1 MLAAGKLEKQITAQA
16 TYHGREQR
24 ATTPYAPDTGACEP
38 HIAYGYGCQIAEV
51 EVDVETGQVVV
62 QRLIAAHDV
71 GAAVNPEM
79 VVGQIVGGVHM
90 GIGYA
95 LTEDYIQV
103 AGLPKTRRFSEY
115 SIPTV
120 LDMPR
125 EIVPII
131 VEAPDP
137 TGPFGAKGL
146 GEVPTLPTAP
156 AIANAVAD
164 ATGARVTTLPL
175 TAERVLAAMKG

>member
-1 MLAAGKLEKQITAQA
+1 
-16 TYHGREQR
+16 
-24 ATTPYAPDTGACEP
+24 
-38 HIAYGYGCQIAEV
+38 
-51 EVDVETGQVVV
+51 VVV

-79 VVGQIVGGVHM
+79 VVGQIAGGVHM

-95 LTEDYIQV
+95 LTEDYIQ
-103 AGLPKTRRFSEY
+103 AGGLPKTRRFSEY

-120 LDMPR
+120 LDMP
-125 EIVPII
+125 EEMVPII
-131 VEAPDP
+131 VETPDP

-164 ATGARVTTLPL
+164 ATGGRVYTLPL
-175 TAERVLAAMKG
+175 TAERVLAAIKGA